1 MNNKETVL
9 ETPFDLGKIFGQ
21 ITGSLAF
28 DMVKP
33 GPPDTYTLSKRTD
46 IEGELPEELLK
57 QLEDLYSRIPLATR
71 KRLHFEVLSYEGT
84 FWFRK
89 GANHKNL
96 FDKTLFPN
104 TCLTGELE
112 EAASILSLPCGFAEM
127 NNSNPYTGKLTL
139 WQFPEDA
146 DIDEHVIQ
154 IYQGYVFFHEV
165 AHIFAK
171 AAHHWKH
178 YVSKFL
184 GENLKNYSGVGYQLT
199 LPNGRIVDG
208 ETYIEEFADLIDKY
222 GPFGSYS
229 KGYPKGEPESLERYL
244 WLHENIA
251 DASAA
256 YFMGHIMDGDLGF
269 PPLPEEVQEY
279 LYNFYHA
286 EAVID
291 R

>member
-1 MNNKETVL
+1 MNNN

-21 ITGSLAF
+21 IQEKLTYSIA
-28 DMVKP
+28 MQA
-33 GPPDTYTLSKRTD
+33 GPPDTFTLSKRTD

-89 GANHKNL
+89 GANHENL
-96 FDKTLFPN
+96 FDSTLFPN
-104 TCLTGELE
+104 SCLTGEVE
-112 EAASILSLPCGFAEM
+112 EAASILSLPCGFAEIT
-127 NNSNPYTGKLTL
+127 NSNPYTGKLTL
-139 WQFPEDA
+139 WEFPDDA
-146 DIDEHVIQ
+146 DINEHVIK
-154 IYQGYVFFHEV
+154 IYQAYVFLHEL
-165 AHIFAK
+165 AHIFIK
-171 AAHHWKH
+171 AAYHWKH
-178 YVSKFL
+178 YVSKL
-184 GENLKNYSGVGYQLT
+184 LEENLENYSGVGYQLT
-199 LPNGRIVDG
+199 LPNGRVVDG
-208 ETYIEEFADLIDKY
+208 ETYIEEFIPLIDKY

-229 KGYPKGEPESLERYL
+229 KGYPKYTKGETVPDYF
-244 WLHENIA
+244 WLHENLA

-256 YFMGHIMDGDLGF
+256 YFMGYIMDGDSGF

-279 LYNFYHA
+279 LYNFYNA